1 MQNEYWLFSSKF
13 QLILCKQLLLSSIEK
28 VVQIVTETKIKLF
41 STLNHELIEL
51 VTLTF
56 FWLTLTIGSTA
67 YEREKKYIVL
77 EKNNLSNLPFR
88 EETNSQNPLY
98 KILNWKALHVNVA
111 GSFHFSYYRLTHV
124 HIPWLYLK
132 RHVLVTCTTI
142 GTSISISRKA
152 YAIIS
157 TTNHV
162 SYHVS
167 LFLLPERIEKHLRD
181 L

>member
-67 YEREKKYIVL
+67 YEREKNI
-77 EKNNLSNLPFR
+77 
-88 EETNSQNPLY
+88 
-98 KILNWKALHVNVA
+98 
-111 GSFHFSYYRLTHV
+111 
-124 HIPWLYLK
+124 
-132 RHVLVTCTTI
+132 
-142 GTSISISRKA
+142 
-152 YAIIS
+152 
-157 TTNHV
+157 
-162 SYHVS
+162 
-167 LFLLPERIEKHLRD
+167 
-181 L
+181 